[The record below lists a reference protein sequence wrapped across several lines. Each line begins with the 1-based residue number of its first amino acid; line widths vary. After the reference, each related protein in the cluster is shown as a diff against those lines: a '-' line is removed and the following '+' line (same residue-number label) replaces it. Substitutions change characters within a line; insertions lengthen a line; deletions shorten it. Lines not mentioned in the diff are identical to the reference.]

1 MDQKSTFDLQNKSLT
16 KNRRKIDPK
25 HQKSNFWLK
34 KKKKILTLNGKKNL
48 KFVALIGYLLRLLI
62 G

>member
-25 HQKSNFWLK
+25 HQKIKL
-34 KKKKILTLNGKKNL
+34 LT
-48 KFVALIGYLLRLLI
+48 
-62 G
+62 